1 MPELNRPAEEEYAVG
16 NKGLAEDRRWAKTDI
31 RIFFKGRDTGGLFP
45 QGVQALAGETSPTLT
60 KRKSAKSRTH
70 KEFKGHIYKLNT
82 WLDSETEILKN
93 MPENPIKSRSICNY
107 FYTRPKAHM
116 QDDVVLVFK
125 TFINPTLRNEQ
136 INWDEYDRW
145 RIQFTY
151 PLSRLP
157 ENLFREL
164 TEYLVNPSD
173 SNTTN
178 PVHDDALI
186 NFADRAE
193 RVLGQAQGRY
203 LKIPQC
209 IISKEFLHKSRL
221 KSNKQTTLCKLLY
234 FLYEFI

>member
-1 MPELNRPAEEEYAVG
+1 MSKDRCKNLFSGERHRRIVSSRRPSTGRRNFPNTDQKKVG
-16 NKGLAEDRRWAKTDI
+16 KIQNSQ
-31 RIFFKGRDTGGLFP
+31 RI
-45 QGVQALAGETSPTLT
+45 Q
-60 KRKSAKSRTH
+60 
-70 KEFKGHIYKLNT
+70 GHIYKLNT

-93 MPENPIKSRSICNY
+93 MPENPIKSRSIYNY

-136 INWDEYDRW
+136 INWHEYDRR
-145 RIQFTY
+145 RIEFTY

-186 NFADRAE
+186 NLPTEQREFWVKHRD
-193 RVLGQAQGRY
+193 V
-203 LKIPQC
+203 
-209 IISKEFLHKSRL
+209 ISKYRNVLFLRNFYTSL
-221 KSNKQTTLCKLLY
+221 G
-234 FLYEFI
+234 